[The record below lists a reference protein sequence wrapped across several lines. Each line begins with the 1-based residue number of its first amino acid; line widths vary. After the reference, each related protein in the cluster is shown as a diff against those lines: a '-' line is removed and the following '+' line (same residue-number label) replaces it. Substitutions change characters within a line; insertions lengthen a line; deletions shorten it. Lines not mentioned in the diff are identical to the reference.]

1 MLADSRT
8 LRVSVG
14 RGEARFYRKS
24 RAHGS
29 TRRGFRNRRGADES
43 TSTLVEHHGCHICC
57 CAYKKYEVCAF
68 PSFCFIRSSFS
79 LYKISLPL
87 RSNFSPSTQKYLRT
101 RVERDKREK
110 KNTQYS
116 LLRLRVVAR
125 EREKSFDAKK
135 ENARENYGRGRCEF
149 EARVRAS
156 KRRVGQACVF
166 YSYFVF
172 FFSPPRFLEPKKK
185 KLNKKRVFVF
195 LLLLLLPSDLQG
207 LNEKRRE
214 LSDKIRQDA
223 LAMERLEKRVEENKK
238 KKKQV
243 ENLIEQG
250 VQAKRKILETSK
262 HILMHLKRES
272 EAFFRESGAHGE
284 QEDSY

>member
-1 MLADSRT
+1 VFFLS
-8 LRVSVG
+8 LLYV
-14 RGEARFYRKS
+14 
-24 RAHGS
+24 
-29 TRRGFRNRRGADES
+29 
-43 TSTLVEHHGCHICC
+43 
-57 CAYKKYEVCAF
+57 
-68 PSFCFIRSSFS
+68 FCF
-79 LYKISLPL
+79 L
-87 RSNFSPSTQKYLRT
+87 SPR
-101 RVERDKREK
+101 
-110 KNTQYS
+110 
-116 LLRLRVVAR
+116 
-125 EREKSFDAKK
+125 
-135 ENARENYGRGRCEF
+135 
-149 EARVRAS
+149 
-156 KRRVGQACVF
+156 
-166 YSYFVF
+166 
-172 FFSPPRFLEPKKK
+172 FFSNETQQ
-185 KLNKKRVFVF
+185 KRVFVF

-262 HILMHLKRES
+262 HVLMHLKRES

>member
-1 MLADSRT
+1 MKT
-8 LRVSVG
+8 
-14 RGEARFYRKS
+14 
-24 RAHGS
+24 
-29 TRRGFRNRRGADES
+29 
-43 TSTLVEHHGCHICC
+43 I
-57 CAYKKYEVCAF
+57 
-68 PSFCFIRSSFS
+68 
-79 LYKISLPL
+79 
-87 RSNFSPSTQKYLRT
+87 
-101 RVERDKREK
+101 
-110 KNTQYS
+110 
-116 LLRLRVVAR
+116 
-125 EREKSFDAKK
+125 
-135 ENARENYGRGRCEF
+135 YGRGRCEF

-166 YSYFVF
+166 FLSLLRRILFFVLSGLG
-172 FFSPPRFLEPKKK
+172 FSRTREKETQQ
-185 KLNKKRVFVF
+185 KRVFVF

-262 HILMHLKRES
+262 HVLMHLKRES